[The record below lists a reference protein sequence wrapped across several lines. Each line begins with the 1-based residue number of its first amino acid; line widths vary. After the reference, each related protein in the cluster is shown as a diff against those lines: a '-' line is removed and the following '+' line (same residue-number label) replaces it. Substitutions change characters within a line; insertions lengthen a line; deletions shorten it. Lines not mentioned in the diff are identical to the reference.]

1 MKTEFQKSPALS
13 LALAELGCE
22 SLAEYARL
30 IGLDA
35 ANLNDPCDRRLV
47 EQAAMDNARSLADYL
62 GKGQ

>member
-1 MKTEFQKSPALS
+1 M
-13 LALAELGCE
+13 ALAELGCE

-47 EQAAMDNARSLADYL
+47 EQAVMDNARLLAAYL
-62 GKGQ
+62 GTHQTSVNKV

>member
-1 MKTEFQKSPALS
+1 MKNELQSPQEVKLALS
-13 LALAELGCE
+13 KLGCE

-47 EQAAMDNARSLADYL
+47 EQAVMDNARLLAAYL
-62 GKGQ
+62 GTH

>member
-1 MKTEFQKSPALS
+1 MALVK
-13 LALAELGCE
+13 LGCE

-47 EQAAMDNARSLADYL
+47 EQALMDNASLLAAYL
-62 GKGQ
+62 GTHQTSVDKV